1 MSCVNVCS
9 CKTKNSIKASSIG
22 PQLSLHSDPRLF
34 TDDIDIRFS
43 RTLNSCKLPQ
53 VRYATPERLLQRLT
67 GTVHYDFVE
76 RLIKF
81 EEKKLFFL

>member
-1 MSCVNVCS
+1 MH
-9 CKTKNSIKASSIG
+9 IG

-67 GTVHYDFVE
+67 GKII
-76 RLIKF
+76 L
-81 EEKKLFFL
+81 LS